1 MGIFGCLPILAIL
14 IIIVALSLLGKSI
27 EMLGAT
33 AVWLWESFLNLFRT
47 MKKEVRNPW
56 TGVSNFDKE
65 DVKRAE
71 KEEERQ
77 NPFEAPQRNEDGT
90 MPKMYDKKDGEY
102 IDFTEIK

>member
-14 IIIVALSLLGKSI
+14 IIIIAISLLGKSI

-65 DVKRAE
+65 D
-71 KEEERQ
+71 EERAGKQ
-77 NPFEAPQRNEDGT
+77 ERQKPFEAPQRNEDGT
-90 MPKMYDKKDGEY
+90 MPKMYDKDDGEY
-102 IDFTEIK
+102 IDFTEVK